1 MAKAYK
7 CDWCGCLFDP
17 KDYPDEQFVKC
28 GEIWIT
34 QGKAYEHGN
43 KTTQCIRNANFCV
56 MCSRRF
62 MKEEAPREET
72 QPDRVQ
78 SNRDMLLKFVDSV
91 FLGGSKRGDG
101 KSNDNVCNG
110 ESAKRTGVPV
120 KKSEN

>member
-17 KDYPDEQFVKC
+17 KDFPDEQFVKC
-28 GEIWIT
+28 DEIRIIT
-34 QGKAYEHGN
+34 GKTYEDGRPFIKHIN
-43 KTTQCIRNANFCV
+43 QANFCV
-56 MCSRRF
+56 MCSKRF

-72 QPDRVQ
+72 QSDRVQ

-120 KKSEN
+120 KESEN